1 MSSRASRESLWAND
15 PWRGEAELRGT
26 ATKLGAQ
33 TEQGDTPEGP
43 HMTLPASVMA
53 AQQQRLGGQEVRWS
67 MWMEGFIDRLVTGY

>member
-1 MSSRASRESLWAND
+1 MTHDEVRQSRES
-15 PWRGEAELRGT
+15 T

-53 AQQQRLGGQEVRWS
+53 AQQQRFGGQEARWS
-67 MWMEGFIDRLVTGY
+67 VWLEGFIDRLVTDS